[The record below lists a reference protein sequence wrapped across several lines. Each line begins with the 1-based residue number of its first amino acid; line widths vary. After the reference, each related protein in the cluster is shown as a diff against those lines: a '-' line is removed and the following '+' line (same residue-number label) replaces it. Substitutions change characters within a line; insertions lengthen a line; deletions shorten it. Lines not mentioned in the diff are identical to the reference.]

1 MTFDHNPQMGFAAAM
16 SQSPDVRTVSPMADE
31 SHSSEHLIRT
41 IALHR
46 DRGAYAVLFAR
57 FSGRLKAFVMGR
69 GLDEAQAEDLVQDAM
84 LLVWR
89 KAESFDPHKA
99 QASTWIY
106 TIIRNLRIDMARKAA
121 RAKPL
126 PDNLWMDND
135 VIASDDQMIADQNA
149 KSVRQELSHLPKD
162 QIEVVRLTFFEDL
175 TQTQI
180 AHALNLPL
188 GTVKSRLRLAMARLR
203 KFIDQREDLA

>member
-1 MTFDHNPQMGFAAAM
+1 MTFDQNQQMGFAVGM
-16 SQSPDVRTVSPMADE
+16 THTPDVAPHTQDSRIAA
-31 SHSSEHLIRT
+31 SSEQLISD

-46 DRGAYAVLFAR
+46 DRQAYAVLFQR
-57 FSGRLKAFVMGR
+57 FSGRLKAFAMGR
-69 GLDEAQAEDLVQDAM
+69 GLDEQAAEDLVQDTM

-89 KAESFDPHKA
+89 KAESFDATKA

-106 TIIRNLRIDMARKAA
+106 TIIRNLRIDLARKAA

-126 PDNLWMDND
+126 PDDLWMDND
-135 VIASDDQMIADQNA
+135 VISSDDQMIIDQRA
-149 KSVRQELSHLPKD
+149 TGLKEELMRLPKD
-162 QIEVVRLTFFEDL
+162 QIEVVRLSFFEDL

-180 AHALNLPL
+180 ASALNLPL

-203 KFIDQREDLA
+203 GFIDKKVGF